1 MTVFTIETLNAL
13 GARLLDHADSITNV
27 ARHDMEVDV
36 RLAAR
41 VCSNM
46 ASLRFRIGEIADCGV
61 LVVWCMLIF
70 VAGAFGAFCIAAL
83 ITMMG
88 SYW

>member
-46 ASLRFRIGEIADCGV
+46 ATLRFRIGEIADAEFWSCGACSSLSPAPSV
-61 LVVWCMLIF
+61 PSASPRL
-70 VAGAFGAFCIAAL
+70 
-83 ITMMG
+83 
-88 SYW
+88 SR